1 MLTIR
6 PAERGDLDALTEI
19 YNHEILHST
28 ATFELEPY
36 TPQGRL
42 PWLCAHNVDNHPLLV
57 AELGGRVCGYASL
70 STYRPYAAYRE
81 AVELSVYVAGDARGK
96 GMGTALMEAILA
108 QAREREDI
116 HTVISVI
123 TADNERSIRLHER
136 FGFVHCGR
144 MREMGVKF
152 GRRLDIV
159 NMQLV
164 VARPDC

>member
-6 PAERGDLDALTEI
+6 PAERKDLDALTEI
-19 YNHEILHST
+19 YNYEVLNT
-28 ATFELEPY
+28 TVTFELEPY

-42 PWLCAHNVDNHPLLV
+42 PWLCAHNTGNHPLLV
-57 AELGGRVCGYASL
+57 AELDGRVCGYASL

-81 AVELSVYVAGDARGK
+81 AVELSVYVARDARRRGIGK
-96 GMGTALMEAILA
+96 ALMEAILS
-108 QAREREDI
+108 QARERNDI

-123 TADNERSIRLHER
+123 TADNETSIRLHES
-136 FGFVHCGR
+136 FGFTHCGR

-159 NMQLV
+159 NMQLMV
-164 VARPDC
+164 NYADC